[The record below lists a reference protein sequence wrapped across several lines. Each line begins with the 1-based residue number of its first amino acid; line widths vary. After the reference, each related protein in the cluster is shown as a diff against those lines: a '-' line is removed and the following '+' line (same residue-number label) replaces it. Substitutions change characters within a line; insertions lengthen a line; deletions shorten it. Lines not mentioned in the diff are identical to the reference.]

1 MLAFDSYFRN
11 NARSVEYRRYG
22 GQNYGRFVNCAFTI
36 DGGHYGHPF
45 REHVKLN
52 GVRGL
57 QFIGCTFSNDTG
69 TGNVFLGKGAG
80 IHSLD
85 ANFTVGG
92 SSTVFQMLRFG
103 VQAGAAKGAEGFM
116 IRDATFRELEKGVL
130 AEAANHFT
138 VTRCTLDVGGHVSNL
153 PPFLVSQE
161 GVQINYSTGFTVM
174 GNRLRGL
181 AASQDE
187 TVGVK
192 VIDTGAGTDAN
203 TIYGNNFDVFY
214 VGNAAVGDNVGTSLG
229 GGIVYEC
236 NFNLGSNVFDFWVQE
251 GEGITEDQRSA
262 LGGAAGNTF
271 SQNGGQPEGDFSN
284 QGSFIN
290 YFYYDDEGDPNNPPD
305 VGQEPLF
312 YTESTISKLPEDFN
326 DCSNGETGGEI
337 PDEGISL
344 IKNRFFEAKGQYQL
358 YKADYEE
365 LIDDGDTPGLLA
377 EVNQVGAGQAAGLI
391 NDLLEISP
399 YVSQHVLKAVVD
411 KPAVFNNGMQVDLL
425 EANPEAV
432 RKAGFLLYLEENSSL
447 DEEEL
452 SQVQQASLLNT
463 VRDAI
468 EEDLST
474 AYAGMHRAVN
484 LVLAYYLLD
493 SVAYNRDSAL
503 LWLDHKGSLHSH
515 YLKTDI
521 LLQSGQD
528 ETAEDVLT
536 SIPEA
541 FLLKAKQQ
549 AEYDNKLAL
558 FQLLFGKADIF
569 KLDSLEIIAL
579 SDIAQL
585 EGLAA
590 QQARNLLNY
599 AYGGVWEPDHSLP
612 AAVEERPAVSA
623 STWHQHQA
631 SIRAFP
637 NPAKATV
644 TFEFTILA
652 GEKASVR
659 LVNAMG
665 RSVADIPLLSQVGL
679 KEWDVS
685 GLAEG
690 IYWYQLWI
698 DNKPGP
704 VGKLAIQH

>member
-1 MLAFDSYFRN
+1 M
-11 NARSVEYRRYG
+11 
-22 GQNYGRFVNCAFTI
+22 
-36 DGGHYGHPF
+36 
-45 REHVKLN
+45 
-52 GVRGL
+52 
-57 QFIGCTFSNDTG
+57 
-69 TGNVFLGKGAG
+69 
-80 IHSLD
+80 
-85 ANFTVGG
+85 
-92 SSTVFQMLRFG
+92 
-103 VQAGAAKGAEGFM
+103 
-116 IRDATFRELEKGVL
+116 
-130 AEAANHFT
+130 
-138 VTRCTLDVGGHVSNL
+138 
-153 PPFLVSQE
+153 
-161 GVQINYSTGFTVM
+161 
-174 GNRLRGL
+174 
-181 AASQDE
+181 
-187 TVGVK
+187 K

-203 TIYGNNFDVFY
+203 TIYGNNFDVLY
-214 VGNAAVGDNVGTSLG
+214 VGNAAVGDNVGRLEG

-251 GEGITEDQRSA
+251 GEGITEDQRTVDNLA
-262 LGGAAGNTF
+262 VGNTF
-271 SQNGGQPEGDFSN
+271 SQNNGNPEGDFNN
-284 QGSFIN
+284 QGGFIQ
-290 YFYYDDEGDPNNPPD
+290 YFFYPE
-305 VGQEPLF
+305 VSEEEPLF
-312 YTESTISKLPEDFN
+312 YSDNTIAKEEAELNE
-326 DCSNGETGGEI
+326 CSSGEVGGEV
-337 PDEGISL
+337 PDEDIGL
-344 IKNRFFEAKGQYQL
+344 TKNRFFDAKAQYQL
-358 YKADYEE
+358 YKADYDE

-377 EVNQVGAGQAAGLI
+377 EVAQAGAGQAAGLI
-391 NDLLEISP
+391 NDLLGISP

-411 KPAVFNNGMQVDLL
+411 KPAVFDNGMQVDLL

-432 RKAGFLLYLEENSSL
+432 RKAGFWLYLEENSSL
-447 DEEEL
+447 DGEEL

-463 VRDAI
+463 DRDAI
-468 EEDLST
+468 EEGLSA
-474 AYAGMHRAVN
+474 AYAGMHRAAD

-493 SVAYNRDSAL
+493 SIAYNRDSAL

-541 FLLKAKQQ
+541 FLLTEKQQ

-665 RSVADIPLLSQVGL
+665 RSVADIPLL
-679 KEWDVS
+679 
-685 GLAEG
+685 
-690 IYWYQLWI
+690 
-698 DNKPGP
+698 
-704 VGKLAIQH
+704 

>member
-1 MLAFDSYFRN
+1 
-11 NARSVEYRRYG
+11 
-22 GQNYGRFVNCAFTI
+22 
-36 DGGHYGHPF
+36 GHYGHPF

-57 QFIGCTFSNDTG
+57 QFIDCMFSNDTG
-69 TGNVFLGKGAG
+69 TGDVFLGKGAG

-92 SSTVFQMLRFG
+92 SGTVFQKLRFG
-103 VQAGAAKGAEGFM
+103 VRAGAAKGAEGFM

-130 AEAANHFT
+130 AEAANHFA

-161 GVQINYSTGFTVM
+161 GVQINYSTGFTVT

-192 VIDTGAGTDAN
+192 VIDTGGGTDAN
-203 TIYGNNFDVFY
+203 TIYGNNFDVLY
-214 VGNAAVGDNVGTSLG
+214 VGNAAVGDNVGMPEG

-251 GEGITEDQRSA
+251 GEGITEDQRNA
-262 LGGAAGNTF
+262 LGLAAGNTF
-271 SQNGGQPEGDFSN
+271 SQGIIDDEGHFSN
-284 QGSFIN
+284 QGNLID
-290 YFYYDDEGDPNNPPD
+290 YFYNEEEPAEEPTQYTDNNVNLVPAD
-305 VGQEPLF
+305 RNLC
-312 YTESTISKLPEDFN
+312 N
-326 DCSNGETGGEI
+326 NGEAGGEV
-337 PDEGISL
+337 PDEDIVLVKS
-344 IKNRFFEAKGQYQL
+344 RFFTAKGQYQL
-358 YKADYEE
+358 YKADYDE
-365 LIDDGDTPGLLA
+365 LIDDGNTPGLLA
-377 EVNQVGAGQAAGLI
+377 EVNQAGASEANGLV
-391 NDLLEISP
+391 NDMLDIAP

-411 KPAVFNNGMQVDLL
+411 KPAVFDNGMQVDLL

-447 DEEEL
+447 DEEEI

-463 VRDAI
+463 GRDAM
-468 EEDLST
+468 EEDLSM
-474 AYAGMHRAVN
+474 AYADMHRAVD

-493 SVAYNRDSAL
+493 SVAYNRDSTL
-503 LWLDHKGSLHSH
+503 LWLDRKGSLHSF
-515 YLKTDI
+515 YLKADI
-521 LLQSGQD
+521 LLQSGQG
-528 ETAEDVLT
+528 EAAQTLLS

-541 FLLKAKQQ
+541 FLLTEKQQ

-558 FQLLFGKADIF
+558 FQLLSGQPDIF
-569 KLDSLEIIAL
+569 KLDSLEVVAL

-599 AYGGVWEPDHSLP
+599 AYGGEWEPDHSLP
-612 AAVEERPAVSA
+612 PAAEARPAVNT
-623 STWHQHQA
+623 STWHRPQPA
-631 SIRAFP
+631 IRAFP
-637 NPAKATV
+637 NPAEATV

-659 LVNAMG
+659 LINAMG
-665 RSVADIPLLSQVGL
+665 HSVADIPLSPQAGL
-679 KEWDVS
+679 KEWDIS

-690 IYWYQLWI
+690 VYWYQLWI